1 MTHTHS
7 HHPPRK
13 RRDIMATMAEMS
25 FHLPNVVPERQEL
38 VANFMV
44 EQLRG
49 APTVPNNY
57 SKHQTTT
64 MRIDPVISVSLP
76 RETWLLINDLLK
88 EKQASFERDID
99 RVDDIGRA
107 DYAQVLIDYAEQCKQ
122 ASDEIC
128 LAHSLA
134 SFDL

>member
-1 MTHTHS
+1 
-7 HHPPRK
+7 
-13 RRDIMATMAEMS
+13 MATMAEMS

-38 VANFMV
+38 VEKFRV

-49 APTVPNNY
+49 ASHLPKQHPQR
-57 SKHQTTT
+57 QTTT
-64 MRIDPVISVSLP
+64 MKIDSVISVSLP
-76 RETWLLINDLLK
+76 RETWSLINDLLK

-107 DYAQVLIDYAEQCKQ
+107 DYAQVLVDCAEQCKQ
-122 ASDEIC
+122 ALDEIC

>member
-1 MTHTHS
+1 
-7 HHPPRK
+7 
-13 RRDIMATMAEMS
+13 MATMAEMN

-44 EQLRG
+44 DQLRG
-49 APTVPNNY
+49 ASHRPKQHPQ
-57 SKHQTTT
+57 HQTTP
-64 MRIDPVISVSLP
+64 MRTDPVISVSLP
-76 RETWLLINDLLK
+76 RETWSFINDLLK

-99 RVDDIGRA
+99 RVDDIGGA
-107 DYAQVLIDYAEQCKQ
+107 DYAQVLIDCADQCKQ

-134 SFDL
+134 SFDLPKDKR

>member
-1 MTHTHS
+1 MIHTHS

-38 VANFMV
+38 VAKFMV

-49 APTVPNNY
+49 APTVPNNH
-57 SKHQTTT
+57 SNHQTPT

-107 DYAQVLIDYAEQCKQ
+107 DYAQVLIDCAEQCKQ